1 MLSFSERNYA
11 AGNNVGLADDL
22 EFASL
27 ILTPVLLHQVYPL
40 PLFNTSITSSTD
52 QPASELSGKQIFA
65 EFKLEDIKG
74 LALFYIFTP
83 D

>member
-1 MLSFSERNYA
+1 MTRS
-11 AGNNVGLADDL
+11 
-22 EFASL
+22 FASL
-27 ILTPVLLHQVYPL
+27 IQMPVLLHQVYPL
-40 PLFNTSITSSTD
+40 HLFNTSSTD

-65 EFKLEDIKG
+65 EFKLEDIKA